1 LDGLSPGF
9 DSHLR
14 YASIAKLQ
22 YPEPGPHTLVNV
34 GNETVDLYF
43 MVLEPYPDAAT
54 PAP

>member
-43 MVLEPYPDAAT
+43 LVLEPYPDAAT
-54 PAP
+54 LAP